1 MNHSIPRACTGFL
14 VAAFAVGLVGCDQKG
29 AETPQT
35 SSSQGSYA
43 AEFPDRLAKESKG
56 IRAEEAKAKEDA
68 GTMPTFADSLGND
81 ANWDLVLSIVEAA
94 DKAGRDGGYADAAK
108 SNGMVKSF
116 FEEEKDPLLKKVGG
130 SAQYAVK
137 QKGCDADVYG
147 AVSQGM
153 KDGVEDRIQARMRA
167 KNDAFI
173 LIERNKEAIGKKNQ
187 PLLENEADKIA
198 EASWLVHTEMP
209 EAKQRLDHYLG
220 EVSSSKSAIEDLIK
234 DEKEFATANK
244 LKPEDQK
251 SSDARI
257 KGWEDDLKALD
268 AAEQDAKQNAQDLE
282 QRIAQSQK
290 DYDAAFSA
298 MKDAIKAKKK

>member
-1 MNHSIPRACTGFL
+1 MSKRTLRMGVVSLSL
-14 VAAFAVGLVGCDQKG
+14 VASAALVGCEQKD
-29 AETPQT
+29 AQTPQT

-43 AEFPDRLAKESKG
+43 AAFPDRLSKESKG
-56 IRAEEAKAKEDA
+56 IRSEEAKAKEDM
-68 GTMPTFADSLGND
+68 GTMPTFADSLGAD
-81 ANWDLVLSIVEAA
+81 APWDIVEKIVDAS

-108 SNGMVKSF
+108 SNGMVRSF

-153 KDGVEDRIQARMRA
+153 KDGIDDRIQARMRA

-173 LIERNKEAIGKKNQ
+173 IIDRNHDAIGKKNQ

-209 EAKQRLDHYLG
+209 EAKQRLDHYIG

-234 DEKEFATANK
+234 DEKDFASSGK

-251 SSDARI
+251 ASDARI
-257 KGWEDDLKALD
+257 KGWEDDLKTLD
-268 AAEQDAKQNAQDLE
+268 AAAEEAKQNAQDLE
-282 QRIAQSQK
+282 QRIAQAQK
-290 DYDAAFSA
+290 DYDAALSA
-298 MKDAIKAKKK
+298 LKDAIKAKKK